1 MVFSGTGFVANGLH
15 VCGLSWSPVY
25 LVDGEQPALFEAGF
39 TCAWKISEQMVR
51 RALMGRRQ
59 PETLFLTHVHWDHCG
74 GAAYLER
81 AFPGLSLAASARA
94 AAIMKR
100 PNAVAL
106 MKDLSAKLSKKALSV
121 GGVDTSLLTDDPFL
135 PFDINTVV
143 QDGQTVTLGSDLTV
157 QVLATPGHTSDHL
170 SYYIPE
176 RRILVATEACGCQD
190 RTGYVVSEFLVDY
203 DAYMASLRRLAA
215 LPVEILCQGHHLV
228 FVGEET
234 VKDYFARSIRESE
247 RFRERA
253 YAFLEAEEG
262 DVEKV
267 MARVKSEYYDSN
279 PYLKQLEEAYLLN
292 LRTRV
297 THLAQK
303 RARRDRA

>member
-1 MVFSGTGFVANGLH
+1 
-15 VCGLSWSPVY
+15 
-25 LVDGEQPALFEAGF
+25 
-39 TCAWKISEQMVR
+39 
-51 RALMGRRQ
+51 MGRRQ